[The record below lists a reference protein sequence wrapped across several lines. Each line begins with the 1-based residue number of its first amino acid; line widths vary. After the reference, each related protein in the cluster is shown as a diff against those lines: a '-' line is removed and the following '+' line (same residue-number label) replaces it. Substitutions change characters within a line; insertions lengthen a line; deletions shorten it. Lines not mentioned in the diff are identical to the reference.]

1 MCEDEDE
8 DDDEDKD
15 DDDDEEDSPGGEWV
29 GRVDRGWRFW
39 TMVHGGSWGVA
50 MPLKRELGFL
60 AVFCLA
66 SGAMISSGLFVL
78 PGILYGVVGPGVW
91 LCYVLAAVFLLPALF
106 AKAELATALPKAG
119 GDYFHIDRSIG
130 PTFGMLGG
138 LVAWASLAF
147 KTAFA
152 LIGLGAFAKLLWP
165 ALTLLEVRFIAL
177 GFCVL
182 FTLINLWGAKHAGR
196 LQIGLVVALLVLL
209 CGYVVLGLGKIDSS
223 RHTPLLP
230 HGANALMLGAA
241 MAFVSFGGLTKVAS
255 VAEEVR
261 NPGRT
266 LPWGMFAS
274 AGVVTVAYVGVV
286 VVTVGVVSGETLA
299 GSLTPIT
306 LGGEAIWPRV
316 GTVAMSVAAVL
327 AFVSTANAGI
337 LAASRAPLAMS
348 RDGLLPEFFS
358 QVSAKRGTPHYAIL
372 FTAAFIGAS
381 LFMDITLFVK
391 SASAMKILLFGF
403 SILSVI
409 LLRESRVPTY
419 EPKFRSP
426 LYPWLQGAG
435 IVVYVFLLVELGS
448 LPLLITGGVLGCGL
462 VWYALYAKT
471 RVARESALTHLA
483 QRIAA
488 RTFADHDLEAELAEI
503 VRARDGGVEDR
514 FDRLVRECEVLDVA
528 GAASRDELF
537 RAVAEKLAWRLDMP
551 PAEILRLLHER
562 EEATSTVIRP
572 GLAIPHIVVQGTGRF
587 EILLARSREGVVFSP
602 DAAPVHA
609 VFVLVGSMDERNYH
623 LRALTAV
630 AEIAQDPH
638 FDRRWRKASDAEALR
653 HLILRS
659 KRRRQTHE
667 AEADS

>member
-1 MCEDEDE
+1 
-8 DDDEDKD
+8 
-15 DDDDEEDSPGGEWV
+15 
-29 GRVDRGWRFW
+29 
-39 TMVHGGSWGVA
+39 

-60 AVFCLA
+60 GVFCLA

-78 PGILYGVVGPGVW
+78 PGILYALVGPGVW
-91 LCYVLAAVFLLPALF
+91 LCYVLAAVLLLPALF

-130 PTFGMLGG
+130 PTFGMLAG
-138 LVAWASLAF
+138 LAAWAELAF

-152 LIGLGAFAKLLWP
+152 LIGLGAFARLLWP
-165 ALTLLEVRFIAL
+165 GLSLLEVRFVAL
-177 GFCVL
+177 GFCVV
-182 FTLINLWGAKHAGR
+182 FTVVNLWGAKHAGR
-196 LQIGLVVALLVLL
+196 LQVVLVLGLLVLL
-209 CGYVVLGLGKIDSS
+209 AGYVALGAPAVQVG
-223 RHTPLLP
+223 RFRPLLP
-230 HGANALMLGAA
+230 HGPNAVVLGAA

-255 VAEEVR
+255 VGEEVR

-274 AGVVTVAYVGVV
+274 AGVVTLAYVGVV
-286 VVTVGVVSGETLA
+286 LVTVGVVPGDALA

-306 LGGEAIWPRV
+306 LGGEALWPGV
-316 GTVAMSVAAVL
+316 GAVAMSVAAVL
-327 AFVSTANAGI
+327 AFVSTGNAGI
-337 LAASRAPLAMS
+337 LAASRAPMAMS
-348 RDGLLPEFFS
+348 RDGLLPEFFG
-358 QVSAKRGTPHYAIL
+358 QVGERRGTPHYAIL
-372 FTAAFIGAS
+372 FTSAFIGAV

-403 SILSVI
+403 NIVSVM

-426 LYPWLQGAG
+426 FYPWLQGAG
-435 IVVYVFLLVELGS
+435 IVAYVFLLVELGS
-448 LPLLITGGVLGCGL
+448 VPLLVAGGVLACGL

-483 QRIAA
+483 QRIAS

-503 VRARDGGVEDR
+503 VHQRDGGMEDR
-514 FDRLVRECEVLDVA
+514 FDRLVRECEILDLA
-528 GAASRDELF
+528 GGASRDEFF

-551 PAEILRLLHER
+551 PAQILGLLHER

-572 GLAIPHIVVQGTGRF
+572 GLAIPHIVVEGTGRF
-587 EILLARSREGVVFSP
+587 EILLARSREGIEFS
-602 DAAPVHA
+602 AEAGPVHA

-630 AEIAQDPH
+630 AEMAQDPH
-638 FDRRWRKASDAEALR
+638 FDRRWLKAVGAEGLR
-653 HLILRS
+653 RLLLRS
-659 KRRRQTHE
+659 KRRRHVDE
-667 AEADS
+667 AEDMSDT